1 MRQRLILPAFF
12 TLLLAIP
19 GARAATVNVSVVEFS
34 FSPATVNINVGD
46 TVVWSGLGG
55 GHNVVADD
63 GSFRSDGDVF
73 QHTFNSVGTFG
84 YICEPHVS
92 FGMTGTVIVGG
103 GAGEQP
109 GTLKLSGTA
118 FNVIEGNS
126 VNLQVQRVGGD
137 DGAVSV
143 AFSVAAGTAQAADF
157 IAANGTLTWAD
168 NDDDP
173 KTITVTSKED
183 AAAEGNE
190 TVVVNLSNPT
200 GGATLDNAGKTATV
214 TIQDDDSGGAA
225 PTAPTNL
232 QAHAH
237 SPPRSC

>member
-1 MRQRLILPAFF
+1 MRQRLILPALF

-19 GARAATVNVSVVEFS
+19 GAQAATFNVSVVGFS
-34 FSPATVNINVGD
+34 FSPDTVNINVGD
-46 TVVWSGLGG
+46 TVIWTGLGG
-55 GHNVVADD
+55 DHNVAADD
-63 GSFRSDGDVF
+63 GSFRSGGATF
-73 QHTFNSVGTFG
+73 QHTFNSAGTFG
-84 YICEPHVS
+84 YICEPHAS
-92 FGMTGTVIVGG
+92 FGMVGTVNVSGG
-103 GAGEQP
+103 GGGEER
-109 GTLKLSGTA
+109 GTLKLAGSA
-118 FNVIEGNS
+118 LNVVEGNS
-126 VNLQVQRVGGD
+126 VNLQVLRLNGD

-143 AFSVAAGTAQAADF
+143 TFSVAAGTAQAADF

-214 TIQDDDSGGAA
+214 TIQDDDSGGA
-225 PTAPTNL
+225 
-232 QAHAH
+232 
-237 SPPRSC
+237 